1 MLVVSRESSRG
12 MELTQAAQEQRWV
25 GLGELEGHGSELRD
39 QEPGRAAMEGRREK
53 LSVGG

>member
-1 MLVVSRESSRG
+1 